1 MVKIRDK
8 SCLAYWK
15 QLNCSIKALIVSLQ
29 LPGTDTKDGKVF
41 MTEELCDKPQS
52 KFNQENPLANRFH
65 VKVQPRNQSQSKHDI
80 TMMAILISVSPI

>member
-1 MVKIRDK
+1 MQHNMVKIRDK

-29 LPGTDTKDGKVF
+29 FPGTDTKDGKVF

-52 KFNQENPLANRFH
+52 KFNQENPLAHRLPQE
-65 VKVQPRNQSQSKHDI
+65 KASDADSK
-80 TMMAILISVSPI
+80 